1 MYSNKDVI
9 LNNKFFMIQRIQSV
23 YLILIVFINIIYVVS
38 INNFQDINFPK
49 ISIELKQIF
58 SFCIY
63 IVISILLPLT
73 SLFLYKYRNR
83 QLILNKINIL
93 IQLIFLLI
101 VLYNTFKNTTI
112 ISFDFFYFVVSFNI
126 IFMILANYGIMKD
139 ENLIKSLDRFR

>member
-1 MYSNKDVI
+1 
-9 LNNKFFMIQRIQSV
+9 MIQRIQSV
-23 YLILIVFINIIYVVS
+23 YLILIVFINIIYIVS
-38 INNFQDINFPK
+38 INNFQNINFPK
-49 ISIELKQIF
+49 ISIEFKQIF

-83 QLILNKINIL
+83 QLVINKINIL

-126 IFMILANYGIMKD
+126 IFMILANYGINKD
-139 ENLIKSLDRFR
+139 ENFSSFRI

>member
-1 MYSNKDVI
+1 
-9 LNNKFFMIQRIQSV
+9 MIQRIQSV
-23 YLILIVFINIIYVVS
+23 YLILIVFVNIIYIVFVH
-38 INNFQDINFPK
+38 NFQGINFPK
-49 ISIELKQIF
+49 ILTESTQIF
-58 SFCIY
+58 SIQAY
-63 IVISILLPLT
+63 IIISILFPLT

-83 QLILNKINIL
+83 QLVINKINIL